1 MNRNRIVMLAAV
13 WAVAL
18 TVAAMAH
25 RPEGAALAAQDAS
38 ISGRIIYTDGRPVTR
53 YPVDYR
59 PAADSRSVNTVRTDS
74 DGRFVIS
81 GLGDGVYFVGF
92 FQPDRLPADRNPRVE
107 ALPDVSPELAQ
118 IGAPKGQRVVIA
130 NGQSVDGVD
139 FVLIDVGAEL
149 PSTEG
154 VAVGP
159 GDLGL
164 PEAGGSPS
172 TASGGISAVAI
183 VPFLALGIIALALG
197 SWNLIR
203 RRGSASNGFPPDWP

>member
-13 WAVAL
+13 LAAALAVA
-18 TVAAMAH
+18 AIAH
-25 RPEGAALAAQDAS
+25 RPEGAALAAQGAS
-38 ISGRIIYTDGRPVTR
+38 ISGRIIYTDGRPITR

-59 PAADSRSVNTVRTDS
+59 PASDSRAVNMVRTDS

-81 GLGDGVYFVGF
+81 ELGDGVYFVGF

-107 ALPDVSPELAQ
+107 TLPDVSPELAQ
-118 IGAPKGQRVVIA
+118 IGAPKGQRVVIV
-130 NGQSVDGVD
+130 NGQSVGGVD
-139 FVLIDVGAEL
+139 FVLTDVGAEL

-159 GDLGL
+159 GDVGL
-164 PEAGGSPS
+164 PEAGGPS
-172 TASGGISAVAI
+172 RTAPGGISSVAI

-197 SWNLIR
+197 SWSLIR
-203 RRGSASNGFPPDWP
+203 RRRSQS